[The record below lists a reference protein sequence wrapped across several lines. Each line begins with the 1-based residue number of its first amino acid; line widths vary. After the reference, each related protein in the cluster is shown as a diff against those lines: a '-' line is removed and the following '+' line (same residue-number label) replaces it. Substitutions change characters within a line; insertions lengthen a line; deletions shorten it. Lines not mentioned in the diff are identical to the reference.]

1 MKLKQKNSHRRN
13 IIKLYYIFGSII
25 IFLLFIIYTNILLK
39 QVKEDVQVVPDLYAK
54 FLGLPDDVDL
64 EQFIFSYFME
74 NIVPKVNY
82 PIIITDNMKNPSSWD
97 YTGIEKVVFSELDLG
112 EQEKL
117 RAMCKSFEADGNI
130 IQLKPYKDSPE
141 VTGYLF
147 YGESDTVKRL
157 RMMPYLELLVVA
169 IFILLGIYGL
179 SIIKKS
185 DRDMLWVGLAKETA
199 HQFGTPLSSLKAWN
213 DFLAMRIQ
221 DKYDDAEMIEMLNDM
236 NVDIDRLHKI
246 ASRFGKVGSSI
257 TLKPVNLKEIIDET
271 FEYFEKRLPNYAG
284 KIKLIDRCK
293 FDSLLVLAD
302 IDLIKWTLENLIR
315 NSIDALCNK
324 AGEIIIDAN
333 VQKDK
338 VYIQVKDTGKGMPKK
353 IFKRIFLPGIT
364 SKERGWGLGLSLAK
378 RIIEEY
384 HGGKIRVLDSELN
397 IGTTIEIVLPLQA
410 EARKNAKS

>member
-13 IIKLYYIFGSII
+13 IVKLYYIFGSIV
-25 IFLLFIIYTNILLK
+25 IFFLFLIYTNILLK

-64 EQFIFSYFME
+64 EQFIFTYFME

-82 PIIITDNMKNPSSWD
+82 PIIIADSMKNPSSWD
-97 YTGIEKVVFSELDLG
+97 YTGVEKKVFSDLELS

-117 RAMCKSFEADGNI
+117 RQMCKKFEAEGNM

-157 RMMPYLELLVVA
+157 RMMPYLELLIVT

-179 SIIKKS
+179 SIVKKS

-213 DFLAMRIQ
+213 DFLAMRIEA
-221 DKYDDAEMIEMLNDM
+221 KYDDAEMIEMLNDM
-236 NVDIDRLHKI
+236 NDDIDRLHKI

-257 TLKPVNLKEIIDET
+257 ILKPVNLKTIIDDT
-271 FEYFEKRLPNYAG
+271 IEYFDKRLPNYAG
-284 KIKLIDRCK
+284 KISLIDNCK
-293 FDSLLVLAD
+293 FDSLSVNAD

-315 NSIDALCNK
+315 NSIDALSNK
-324 AGEIIIDAN
+324 TGEIYIAAFI
-333 VQKDK
+333 QKDR
-338 VYIQVKDTGKGMPKK
+338 VHIQVKDTGKGMPKK

-384 HGGKIRVLDSELN
+384 HGGKIRVLNSEIN
-397 IGTTIEIVLPLQA
+397 KGTTIEVVLPLQ
-410 EARKNAKS
+410 N